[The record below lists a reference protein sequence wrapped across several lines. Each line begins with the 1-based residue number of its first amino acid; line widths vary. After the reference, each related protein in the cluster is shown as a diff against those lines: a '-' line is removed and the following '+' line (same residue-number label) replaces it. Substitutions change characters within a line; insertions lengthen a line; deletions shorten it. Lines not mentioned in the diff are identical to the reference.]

1 MKSNLQFVFDKITLD
16 KVTQPGATWQDIS
29 RPDLNALAQ
38 AIALRDR
45 GVAIGGEEMARL
57 SGALEAA
64 RSADPASMRA
74 IRKSLGS
81 APDQ

>member
-1 MKSNLQFVFDKITLD
+1 MKCNLLFVFDKITLD
-16 KVTQPGATWQDIS
+16 KVTQPGATWRDMS

-38 AIALRDR
+38 AIALCDR
-45 GVAIGGEEMARL
+45 GVAIDGEEMARL

-64 RSADPASMRA
+64 RSADPVSMSA

-81 APDQ
+81 SLDQ